1 MSFDCNGKNVMSIG
15 VVKSAKDGTET
26 VMIEDEANCTM
37 TNQNKTDDS
46 EILLNN
52 KVPILYI
59 NCAVLHW
66 DKASIN
72 QKPIVIISEQTSTQG
87 TINFSQLIDY
97 SDNTTMYT
105 DSTPANKTI
114 NWLMDDKSE
123 NSDCENPSFV

>member
-1 MSFDCNGKNVMSIG
+1 MSIG

-59 NCAVLHW
+59 NCAVLH
-66 DKASIN
+66 
-72 QKPIVIISEQTSTQG
+72 
-87 TINFSQLIDY
+87 
-97 SDNTTMYT
+97 
-105 DSTPANKTI
+105 
-114 NWLMDDKSE
+114 
-123 NSDCENPSFV
+123 